1 MLSTTS
7 EKMLEHSTDTPS
19 KSLAWSKQRKRL
31 EKVLSF
37 LFFLYSKSY
46 IIKKE
51 KALKTFCILYPLA
64 NRILIST

>member
-37 LFFLYSKSY
+37 LFFFVLKILHY
-46 IIKKE
+46 KKRE
-51 KALKTFCILYPLA
+51 GFEDFYPLA